1 MGLDMEVLVW
11 IHENLSGG
19 ITDFLMKYISISGDY
34 GAIWIFIIL
43 VLLIYKPTRKTGVI
57 MVIALLFG
65 LILNDFIIKPLVE
78 RPRPFIEDPSLL
90 LSISAPGGYSFASG
104 HATKA
109 FAVSSVLFIHDKKWG
124 TPLMIYATLMAFSRM
139 YLLVHYASDVIVGAF
154 IGMFCAVAAYAIVN
168 HIKKKYEHVP
178 YQQSEK

>member
-124 TPLMIYATLMAFSRM
+124 TPLMIYATLMAFSDRKS
-139 YLLVHYASDVIVGAF
+139 VV
-154 IGMFCAVAAYAIVN
+154 
-168 HIKKKYEHVP
+168 
-178 YQQSEK
+178 